1 MNENRNVLKF
11 FCLIIF
17 SFFLCLNIF
26 AEGPLNFSLKII
38 DTPFP
43 PYQRNITKL
52 TNTGNGTIYGIIPET
67 SFSKGNIFL
76 IDSKDNIARVNHF
89 SNDMLQVDSV
99 IFNQNITWTW
109 DKTFTKIITLDS
121 SGVLKVYEK
130 DGTEKEIGTISG
142 TRPYEKNGYQI
153 SSAFAVDNEG
163 NLYTAGKE
171 GFLFRYN
178 PQTRKLDKLNLQLP
192 AVKGRE
198 AWATLD
204 AATISEDGK
213 IYLGTFDGYIVEF
226 NPISATLVNLG
237 KPLRQQRIQ
246 SLICVNNIIFG
257 IGGEPDGLPRW
268 FIYNPSTRNFE
279 IGGTLK
285 TQDNKL
291 ILEPVNTLLVT
302 SGNKIYGSF
311 SGRLGNLFLIE
322 ITERKK

>member
-1 MNENRNVLKF
+1 MNKKKNITNL
-11 FCLIIF
+11 FCLMIF
-17 SFFLCLNIF
+17 SFFVCLNTF
-26 AEGPLNFSLKII
+26 AAGSLNFSLKIVNI
-38 DTPFP
+38 PFP

-52 TNTGNGTIYGIIPET
+52 VNTGNGTIYGIIPENP
-67 SFSKGNIFL
+67 FSKGDILL
-76 IDSKDNIARVNHF
+76 IDGTDNIVRINKF
-89 SNDMLQVDSV
+89 SNDTLQVDSV

-109 DKTFTKIITLDS
+109 DKTLTKIITLDAF
-121 SGVLKVYEK
+121 GVLKVYEK
-130 DGTEKEIGTISG
+130 DGTEKEIGMISG

-153 SSAFAVDNEG
+153 SRAFAVDNEG
-163 NLYTAGKE
+163 NLYTAGKD

-204 AATISEDGK
+204 AAAISEDGK

-226 NPISATLVNLG
+226 NPISETMINLG

-246 SLICVNNIIFG
+246 ALACVDNIIFG
-257 IGGEPDGLPRW
+257 IGGEHDGLPRW